1 MIRKLTI
8 LTLALALAGAAFAQT
23 PSAPSATQQQQRP
36 AAQPGPQTAAPAGP
50 AGTKLGV
57 INIEQ
62 AILMTNE
69 GQRDFG
75 TLQKKFEPKRTE
87 LENLNKE
94 LETMRNDLNAQG
106 DKLNEQAR
114 AARTQQIER
123 KQKDFQRNY
132 EDAQQDFQAQQT
144 EVVNRIG
151 EKMLGVIDTYAKG
164 NGYAVIMDVSRPQ
177 TPVLWVGPTINIT
190 KEIVDAYNTVSGV
203 PAPPRP
209 ATTGAGAQ
217 QGGTQPARPAQQ
229 PQRPA
234 TQQPR

>member
-1 MIRKLTI
+1 MSKFMTF
-8 LTLALALAGAAFAQT
+8 TLAFALAGAAIAQT
-23 PSAPSATQQQQRP
+23 PAAPSAAQPQRP
-36 AAQPGPQTAAPAGP
+36 AAQPAAQTTAPAGP

-94 LETMRNDLNAQG
+94 LETMRNDLTAQG
-106 DKLNEQAR
+106 DKLNEAAR
-114 AARTQQIER
+114 ATRTQQIER

-151 EKMLGVIDTYAKG
+151 EKMLNVIDTYAKN

-177 TPVLWVGPTINIT
+177 TPVLWVGPTVNIT
-190 KEIVDAYNTVSGV
+190 REIVDAYNAQSGV
-203 PAPPRP
+203 AAPPRP
-209 ATTGAGAQ
+209 ANTGAGTTPPSGPRPQ
-217 QGGTQPARPAQQ
+217 QPAPQQ

-234 TQQPR
+234 GQPR